1 VPDKPAAEREIDEGL
16 VRALVTSQATAITD
30 AATLP
35 LVHVADGWDCA
46 VWRLGP
52 GLGVRLPRR
61 AAAAPLIAHEQRV
74 LGEIARRLSG
84 TGVGVPAPVLDGRP
98 AHGYPWAW
106 SIVPWFDGTS
116 GLAVPRA
123 TRAGWAPRLAQAL
136 LALHVAAPADHP
148 VNPVRGVPLVLRAGA
163 VEARLASLH
172 GRAPDDALR
181 SLRRLWNAGVAAPPW
196 DRPPVWLHGD
206 LHPGNLLLAA
216 SGALAAVVDFGDLTA
231 GDPATDLATAWLTFD
246 ASSRRIFR
254 AELEQ
259 RRGVDEATW
268 DRARGWALVLGSAV
282 VEQAGTSSPFGRM
295 GAFAL
300 EQVLTD

>member
-52 GLGVRLPRR
+52 GLAVRLPRR
-61 AAAAPLIAHEQRV
+61 AAAAPLIAHEQGV

-206 LHPGNLLLAA
+206 LHPGNLVAE
-216 SGALAAVVDFGDLTA
+216 GAELVAVIDFGDVTA
-231 GDPATDLATAWLTFD
+231 GDPAYDLAVAWLGFD
-246 ASSRRIFR
+246 PAGR
-254 AELEQ
+254 AEFVHALAH
-259 RRGVDEATW
+259 RYGAADWT
-268 DRARGWALVLGSAV
+268 RAHGWAAAMIAILLDQSDDNPEYAHLGA
-282 VEQAGTSSPFGRM
+282 E
-295 GAFAL
+295 AL
-300 EQVLTD
+300 DDLRR